1 MKFSRVLILSCIF
14 NLFLSSSY
22 ARQTFE
28 FTAGENVQVLSDK
41 AYRKTVENRFE
52 AVGNV
57 IITQGTNSIY
67 GEKATLSFQS
77 GDTEVVG
84 NVRYVGDQMTMYGSR
99 LLYNFNSQKLDVY
112 NARILSD
119 NYVVLGKQLS
129 RLGPNE
135 IYGVDAEY
143 TTCRDCP
150 ESWSIFGK
158 EVRITIGEYVRI
170 KHAYIKVKG
179 VVVMY
184 VPYIILPIKKK
195 RESGLLFPSF
205 GLNLEEG
212 ARFQQP
218 LYWAI
223 SDQADLTFTPSYF
236 GNRGYGSQVE
246 FRHTPRD
253 GIRYQVDGLFTNDG
267 IYLPGKEN
275 RETSGVKEFRY
286 LGQWEHHIFSGLDY
300 NHHLTYTNNRDF
312 DFIRDYQF
320 YANDKIF
327 GPDTGLETF
336 FEVRKDLFY
345 MGIEGGLREN
355 QLFSEARDFDDRYV
369 QVLPKVSLGLNPI
382 QLIQTSIPGFNK
394 ITIGGDF
401 DYTVFKQN
409 KVQENQFI
417 RNAHRINAVPF
428 VQWNFGQLGPV
439 SAMTTARLDY
449 QYYDFPYLD
458 NKNWFRKSGL
468 IYETEF
474 SLVLD
479 KIFGL
484 AYEEDIPSEYIKTE
498 DETKKRKEKKTIK
511 KGEIIGQLPTLGGV
525 NKESFRVNHNS
536 YRHRQNFKLK
546 HYFLS
551 DQDSAGNQNFFNQIQ
566 DDNGQFDPT
575 DTIRSR
581 EFLANNE
588 TSKTTLPLNN
598 TLEIQW
604 NNSLIK
610 KVTRNSDLL
619 SDQRTLRDNFSYGLV
634 GYFNVSQG
642 YDFYRK
648 TDSLGRELELEDKLT
663 RTLIDTGMTLHR
675 TNLNFQEYYFY
686 KTQEHIFRA
695 SITQS
700 FDRGQFGAALR
711 YNSFRVPV
719 DKFFSTQGNIR
730 LTDLFTIQGGW
741 EYDLEGKRTNQ
752 NRYGVLYTPYNNC
765 WRLQLDFLKT
775 IAEKRFSF
783 NFLINF
789 NDNSFTGLKQQ

>member
-1 MKFSRVLILSCIF
+1 MSSRILIFCIF
-14 NLFLSSSY
+14 FHFSLQ
-22 ARQTFE
+22 ARQSFE

-41 AYRKTVENRFE
+41 AYRKSIENRFE

-57 IITQGTNSIY
+57 IITQGSNSIY
-67 GEKATLSFQS
+67 GEKATLSFQT
-77 GDTEVVG
+77 GETEVVG
-84 NVRYVGDQMTMYGSR
+84 NVRFVGDQMTMYGSR

-129 RLGPNE
+129 RLGPKE

-150 ESWSIFGK
+150 ESWSVFGK
-158 EVRITIGEYVRI
+158 EVRITVGEYVRI

-179 VVVMY
+179 VIVMY
-184 VPYIILPIKKK
+184 VPYIILPIKKN
-195 RESGLLFPSF
+195 RETGLLFPSF
-205 GLNLEEG
+205 GLNLDEG

-218 LYWAI
+218 FFWAI
-223 SDQADLTFTPSYF
+223 NQQADLTFTPSYF

-253 GIRYQVDGLFTNDG
+253 GLWYQVDGLFTNDG
-267 IYLPGKEN
+267 IYLPGKED
-275 RETSGVKEFRY
+275 REVSGSKEFRY
-286 LGQWEHHIFSGLDY
+286 LGLWEHHYFSGLDF
-300 NHHLTYTNNRDF
+300 NHHFTYNNNRDF

-320 YANDKIF
+320 FANDKIL
-327 GPDTGLETF
+327 GPDTGLESF
-336 FEVRKDLFY
+336 FELRKDLFY
-345 MGIEGGLREN
+345 LGVEGGFREN
-355 QLFSEARDFDDRYV
+355 QLFRESRDFDGRYV
-369 QVLPKVSLGLNPI
+369 QVLPKFSIGLNPI
-382 QLIQTSIPGFNK
+382 QLIQSKIPGFNK
-394 ITIGGDF
+394 ITLGGDF

-409 KVQENQFI
+409 NIEEGQFI
-417 RNAHRINAVPF
+417 RNARRLNAVPF
-428 VQWNFGQLGPV
+428 LQWNFGQMGPV
-439 SAMTTARLDY
+439 SAMTTAKLDY
-449 QYYDFPYLD
+449 QYYDFPYL
-458 NKNWFRKSGL
+458 NNNNWFRKSGL

-484 AYEEDIPSEYIKTE
+484 AYEKDIPSEYIKQDLKE
-498 DETKKRKEKKTIK
+498 EKKRKLDFK
-511 KGEIIGQLPTLGGV
+511 KGDLIGDLPTVGGV
-525 NKESFRVNHNS
+525 NKETFKVIHNS

-546 HYFLS
+546 HIFLS
-551 DQDSAGNQNFFNQIQ
+551 DQNTAGNSRFFNQIQ
-566 DDNGQFDPT
+566 NDNGQFDPT

-598 TLEIQW
+598 TLELQW

-610 KVTRNSDLL
+610 KSSRNSDLL
-619 SDQRTLRDNFSYGLV
+619 SDNNTLRDNFSYSPI

-648 TDSLGRELELEDKLT
+648 TDSLGRELSLDEKLT
-663 RTLIDTGMTLHR
+663 RLFIDTGF
-675 TNLNFQEYYFY
+675 NLNRTSLSFQEYYFY
-686 KTQEHIFRA
+686 DSREHISRVA
-695 SITQS
+695 VNQS
-700 FDRGQFGAALR
+700 FDRGSLGAALR

-719 DKFFSTQGNIR
+719 DKFLSTNGNIR
-730 LTDLFTIQGGW
+730 LSDLFTVQAAW
-741 EYDLEGKRTNQ
+741 EYDLETKRSNQ
-752 NRYGVLYTPYNNC
+752 SRYGVLYSPYNNC
-765 WRLQLDFLKT
+765 WQLQLDFLKT

-789 NDNSFTGLKQQ
+789 NDNNFMGLQQQ